1 MCSTPDH
8 VNEGRDQ
15 MADTLNHATD
25 QVAGMITDA
34 DAPRPAGRT
43 RREMGQTPKG
53 AAEELSSLHSRRS
66 QRWGRQTPQGEES
79 LMQHRYDA
87 LPRWD
92 DGPPAWQPQPG
103 EILAGVIDRY
113 TISDTPQGL
122 VRTVIVTEAQTGEQ
136 VSLRLAT
143 TYLLS
148 LFAQYQPHPG
158 ERIDVR
164 YRWNAPDH
172 GYQRWMLLIDRPE
185 TLDFSPL
192 GGEASD
198 EAPWHREPGG
208 VSAVAGSTPHTV
220 EGWIHERAPH
230 PERTRRRPRL
240 VMKPRTANS
249 A

>member
-1 MCSTPDH
+1 
-8 VNEGRDQ
+8 
-15 MADTLNHATD
+15 
-25 QVAGMITDA
+25 
-34 DAPRPAGRT
+34 
-43 RREMGQTPKG
+43 
-53 AAEELSSLHSRRS
+53 
-66 QRWGRQTPQGEES
+66 
-79 LMQHRYDA
+79 
-87 LPRWD
+87 
-92 DGPPAWQPQPG
+92 
-103 EILAGVIDRY
+103 VIDRY
-113 TISDTPQGL
+113 AISDTPQGL

-136 VSLRLAT
+136 VSLRLAST
-143 TYLLS
+143 CLLS

-172 GYQRWMLLIDRPE
+172 SYQRWRLLIDRPE

-208 VSAVAGSTPHTV
+208 ASAVPGSTPHTV

-230 PERTRRRPRL
+230 PEGTRRRPRL
-240 VMKPRTANS
+240 VMKARTANP